1 MRKGLFVQTI
11 GIGFGSWFF
20 TFFTPKGETKHS
32 PAQPSTM
39 GKKTNNFSTQD

>member
-20 TFFTPKGETKHS
+20 TFFTPKGETKQHAQKMGS
-32 PAQPSTM
+32 PM
-39 GKKTNNFSTQD
+39 EKLEEL